1 MADQFALVDCMLK
14 QQYLWLA
21 RPDSARQV
29 PAGERREGARAG
41 IA

>member
-14 QQYLWLA
+14 QHYLWLA
-21 RPDSARQV
+21 RPASAGEM
-29 PAGERREGARAG
+29 PAGQRREGEFSG